1 MVDLIVY
8 SFVLAL
14 VAQWLWPLMFNLK
27 NPDYL
32 TSNRDDTASES
43 VMFQR
48 AKRAAA
54 NFQESYPV
62 FLALAILSIVQGVDV
77 ASLATYW
84 LILRV
89 LYMVCY
95 TAGITHVR
103 TLLWIGSLI
112 CLIMMAVALI

>member
-1 MVDLIVY
+1 MVELIVY

-14 VAQWLWPLMFNLK
+14 ITLWLWPLIFNIK
-27 NPDYL
+27 NLDYL
-32 TSNRDDTASES
+32 VSNRDDPASES

-48 AKRAAA
+48 AKRAGA

-62 FLALAILSIVQGVDV
+62 FLAVSILSIVQGVDV
-77 ASLATYW
+77 TSLATYW

-89 LYMVCY
+89 LFMVSY

-103 TLLWIGSLI
+103 TLLWVGSLI
-112 CLIMMAVALI
+112 CLIMMAMALV